1 MSIPSILA
9 GAAGRALRSLQPLTT
24 PTKGL
29 DALVVVQRAMPE
41 MAAALGDDAAKALGK
56 RLFDA
61 SRSGSTRTAASR
73 ETVRL
78 GLQELESAARTTARK
93 RLFIG
98 SLGISGALAGI
109 IAVRNAAG
117 SGGGGDQ
124 IAPGPLPEPG
134 APGGGGGGSGGSW
147 S

>member
-1 MSIPSILA
+1 MSIPSILT

-41 MAAALGDDAAKALGK
+41 MAAALGDDAAKALGR

-73 ETVRL
+73 ETIRL
-78 GLQELESAARTTARK
+78 GLQELESAARSTAKQRVI
-93 RLFIG
+93 IG
-98 SLGISGALAGI
+98 SLGIGGALAGI
-109 IAVRNAAG
+109 IAVRNAG
-117 SGGGGDQ
+117 SGRGEPM
-124 IAPGPLPEPG
+124 APGPLPGHG
-134 APGGGGGGSGGSW
+134 APGGGGSGGSW